1 MWRERASKL
10 YSVLPWVES
19 MQDVEIPWIM
29 LQTLISSI
37 ITYFMIQFEFDF
49 AKFMFFW
56 LVQFLSCATLGYLGM
71 LVVCITPDLTMAVT
85 IGSSILGA
93 WFMMSGA
100 LHMLTDSVLAPFPE
114 VCAAW
119 CVVTHVSLQRCGLL
133 RSQLLRC
140 GLLRLRSCT
149 TASVDLMLRVCMLA
163 SSRACSEQ
171 A

>member
-1 MWRERASKL
+1 MLQMIIPTFVMERPVMWRERASKL

-29 LQTLISSI
+29 LQSLLNSI
-37 ITYFMIQFEFDF
+37 ITYFMIQFEFDV
-49 AKFMFFW
+49 AKFFFFW

-100 LHMLTDSVLAPFPE
+100 PLPAGMLSCPE
-114 VCAAW
+114 DVF
-119 CVVTHVSLQRCGLL
+119 
-133 RSQLLRC
+133 
-140 GLLRLRSCT
+140 
-149 TASVDLMLRVCMLA
+149 LMH
-163 SSRACSEQ
+163 
-171 A
+171 